1 MNDLEYDSDKL
12 DIMVLPGFLHLSL
25 VQAIVNPGIMVGAQ
39 NCSAYQEGAYTGE
52 VAADH
57 IKDYQVH
64 HVMIGHSERRRMHN
78 ETQDIIAQKVLQAE
92 ACDLGILYCLG
103 ETKEDREHERNEDVL
118 TEQLEALKAA
128 NIQKWANVVLVYEPL
143 WAMNTGT
150 IASADQTQEAAEFI
164 RGWVRKNVGPMQ
176 ANQVRI
182 VYGGSVTET
191 NADKQIEL
199 PDVDGFMIGSTSTKP
214 IFRTIF
220 DIVNGYVE

>member
-1 MNDLEYDSDKL
+1 
-12 DIMVLPGFLHLSL
+12 
-25 VQAIVNPGIMVGAQ
+25 
-39 NCSAYQEGAYTGE
+39 
-52 VAADH
+52 
-57 IKDYQVH
+57 
-64 HVMIGHSERRRMHN
+64 MIGHSERRKMHN

-103 ETKEDREHERNEDVL
+103 ETKEDREHERNEEVL

-128 NIQKWANVVLVYEPL
+128 NIQKWANIVIVYEPL

-176 ANQVRI
+176 ANEVRI